1 MKIFFYKSIIISFL
15 IVVIFKLTISNTI
28 QSYEKKIHENFNK
41 QNIELVKDKIKGE
54 IELAIEKENYFKKDE
69 AILIKKF
76 LEKISAE
83 IDRAN

>member
-28 QSYEKKIHENFNK
+28 QSYEKKIYENFNK
-41 QNIELVKDKIKGE
+41 QNIELVKDKIKGK

>member
-1 MKIFFYKSIIISFL
+1 
-15 IVVIFKLTISNTI
+15 
-28 QSYEKKIHENFNK
+28 
-41 QNIELVKDKIKGE
+41 
-54 IELAIEKENYFKKDE
+54 LAIEKENYFKKDE